1 MKTTTIISSILF
13 VHCQPQHAMCSSRKY
28 PPPPS
33 QTFFHF
39 KPPSLR
45 ISIPEGFVKTP
56 VPVPVS
62 SRISIFSLSS
72 FQKPLEFPAHT
83 VTINSFYYFFIVV
96 IQDNTSLCFLRYI
109 LSLIRKKCLIS
120 SSNINLKYC

>member
-1 MKTTTIISSILF
+1 MKTTTIISSLLF
-13 VHCQPQHAMCSSRKY
+13 VHCQLQHAMCSSSKY
-28 PPPPS
+28 PPPHKP
-33 QTFFHF
+33 FFILNPH
-39 KPPSLR
+39 PLR

-83 VTINSFYYFFIVV
+83 VTINSFYYFIVV